1 MLPRLKCQTLPLLT
15 SDAVGRAYGA
25 SAMLTTYYVLQAFC
39 EKERLSFIETSALE
53 SINVESAFKKILT
66 EIYHIVSKK
75 AIAADD
81 TAPQVNQGTPIAIA
95 EPPANEGKKKSG
107 CC

>member
-1 MLPRLKCQTLPLLT
+1 M
-15 SDAVGRAYGA
+15 SDDAVRACGA
-25 SAMLTTYYVLQAFC
+25 NAMMTTCCLLQAFC